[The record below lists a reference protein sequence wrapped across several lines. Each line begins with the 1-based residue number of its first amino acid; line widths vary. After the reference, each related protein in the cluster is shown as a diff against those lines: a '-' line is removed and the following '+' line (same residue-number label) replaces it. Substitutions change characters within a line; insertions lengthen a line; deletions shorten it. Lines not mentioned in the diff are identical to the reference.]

1 MQFAPRHWLFLIGL
15 IAPTQAQ
22 LLQKTNPFT
31 SSNPNRGIHI
41 ADLQIEGL
49 KKVDEAMV
57 LQRLN
62 LKVGRDYST
71 QALNENVRSS
81 IESLHNSGLF
91 ADLRVEKEDMPGGTK
106 LIVVVK
112 EKSTLNDLKLSGNHK
127 LDSTALWDQID
138 LRKGQV
144 YGASDLERIRQR
156 LLKKYRSEGFLM
168 AQIEAQET
176 EIDDQ
181 EYDLAFN
188 ISEGKKVVVS
198 DIQITGNTAVDHTT
212 LINSLASKLDKWY
225 SSGDYKEENLA
236 ADKDSL
242 LETMKSKGYLDSRVT
257 LAKAEYLPDS
267 SYHFYLGST
276 AAVRDSLDA
285 LLGQINQDLSHST
298 PLAKVI
304 ALNSDRFNPF
314 TRRFGGLNNL
324 SPNLT
329 LSTESELVQ
338 QLNSLLDSRKART
351 EFLTQVLPS
360 RTWQNP
366 ELANA
371 KADANEAQTRKW
383 VRLALEE
390 MYALQ
395 KHADLIMTDRVRL
408 QFAVEEGKQYKF
420 GRVFFEGNEVYSK
433 LALEAQMQLDS
444 GKVFNNKLYKS
455 SLQNIYN
462 LYREEGYIFLNLQ
475 DERNIHDNNVVDLAF
490 KIEEGKP
497 AHIRRVQINGNT
509 TTADKVIRR
518 EIKLFPG
525 DIFSQSLMERSY
537 RDIMQLNYFDNV
549 KPDMKVVGE
558 QDVDLVY
565 DVEEKK
571 AGTGT
576 FSAGMSYNAND
587 GIVGNLS
594 VSIPNFQLNPIGI
607 GGGQQ
612 VNASV
617 EFGPYRRS
625 ASLGFTEP
633 WFRDRP
639 TTVGGNISWSEYK
652 DQTGYYSDQTRYGA
666 RTFLGKRLT
675 WPDDYFY
682 IQGDLS
688 WYWND
693 QNGADYGSVRPSG
706 TEGAIGLNI
715 TRDDKNLPMFPTDGS
730 RYNLRLQKV
739 GGLRD
744 ANLKIGDFEYFR
756 TEATVNW
763 WFPVFKNFSL
773 GLSNELGVL
782 DGQVIQQNQLY
793 RMGGTMGYNGKMRG
807 YGSGSIGTGQL
818 GRSYLASSAEFVYT
832 VAPGTFYLLPFFFDA
847 GNVYGGK
854 LLSAVKGA
862 NALPSPWR
870 EIDLNDLRKDIGAGF
885 RVVVPMM
892 GILGFDF
899 AWPMDVRQGE
909 SQSMQTNFVISQGF

>member
-1 MQFAPRHWLFLIGL
+1 MHFAPRHWLLLIGL
-15 IAPTQAQ
+15 VAPTQAQ
-22 LLQKTNPFT
+22 LLQQTNPFAIPST
-31 SSNPNRGIHI
+31 QRGIQI
-41 ADLQIEGL
+41 AEIKVEGL

-57 LQRLN
+57 LQRLSFKEGKSYN
-62 LKVGRDYST
+62 AQVLAES
-71 QALNENVRSS
+71 VRSS
-81 IESLHNSGLF
+81 IESLHTSGLF
-91 ADLRVEKEDMPGGTK
+91 SDLRIEKEDAPGGTR

-112 EKSTLNDLKLSGNHK
+112 EKSTLNELRLEGNHK
-127 LDSTALWDQID
+127 LDSTALWDNVD

-144 YGASDLERIRQR
+144 YGAADLERIRQR

-168 AQIEAQET
+168 AQIATEET

-181 EYDLAFN
+181 EYDLVFR
-188 ISEGKKVVVS
+188 ISEGKKVVVT
-198 DIQITGNTAVDHTT
+198 DIQITGNQAVDHQS
-212 LINSLASKLDKWY
+212 LEGSLASKLDRWY
-225 SSGDYKEENLA
+225 SSGDYKEENLS

-242 LETMKSKGYLDSRVT
+242 LETMKSKGYLDARVSE
-257 LAKAEYLPDS
+257 ARAEYLPDS

-276 AAVRDSLDA
+276 AAAGDSLDL
-285 LLGQINQDLSHST
+285 LLGQINADLSRQT
-298 PLAKVI
+298 PLAQV
-304 ALNSDRFNPF
+304 LGRNNEHFNPF
-314 TRRFGGLNNL
+314 NRRFGSSAEILPSLSLSSEEDLVRQFNL
-324 SPNLT
+324 
-329 LSTESELVQ
+329 
-338 QLNSLLDSRKART
+338 LLDSRSAR
-351 EFLTQVLPS
+351 EDFIAQVLPS
-360 RTWQNP
+360 KTWKQE
-366 ELANA
+366 ELNHSGAISDEA
-371 KADANEAQTRKW
+371 AQRKA

-390 MYALQ
+390 LYPLQ
-395 KHADLIMTDRVRL
+395 KHADLNITDRVRL
-408 QFAVEEGKQYKF
+408 HFAVEEGKQYKF

-444 GKVFNNKLYKS
+444 GKVFDNKLYKS
-455 SLQNIYN
+455 SMQNIYN
-462 LYREEGYIFLNLQ
+462 LYREEGYIFLNMEDQ
-475 DERNIHDNNVVDLAF
+475 RNIHDDNVVDIAF

-497 AHIRRVQINGNT
+497 AHIRRVLINGNT

-576 FSAGMSYNAND
+576 FSAGMSFNAND
-587 GIVGNLS
+587 GLVGNLS
-594 VSIPNFQLNPIGI
+594 VSIPNFQLHPLGI

-617 EFGPYRRS
+617 EYGPYRQS

-633 WFRDRP
+633 WFKDRP
-639 TTVGGNISWSEYK
+639 TTVGGSLSWSQYK

-666 RTFLGKRLT
+666 RAFLGKRLT

-693 QNGADYGSVRPSG
+693 QAGYDYGSVRPSG
-706 TEGAIGLNI
+706 TEGAVGLNI

-730 RYNLRLQKV
+730 RYSLRLQKV
-739 GGLRD
+739 GGMRD
-744 ANLKIGDFEYFR
+744 WNAKIGDFEYFR

-807 YGSGSIGTGQL
+807 YGSGSIGTGLL
-818 GRSYLASSAEFVYT
+818 GRSYLSTSAEFVYT

-847 GNVYGGK
+847 GNVYGSK
-854 LLSAVKGA
+854 LINAIKGA

-870 EIDLNDLRKDIGAGF
+870 EIDLNDLRKDLGAGF

-909 SQSMQTNFVISQGF
+909 SQAMQTNFVISQGF